1 MEQGRQSITID
12 EELAGQ
18 RVDRALS
25 EALGEFSRAEI
36 QRLIASGEVRI
47 DGHGVRPATRLSA
60 GDVVTLP
67 LSAGGISDDGLV
79 AAPGLELDVIHADE
93 ALLVINK
100 APGRVVHPAA
110 GHADDTLVNALV
122 ARYPE
127 LASTF
132 DGPRPGI
139 VHRLD
144 RDTSGVIVVARTEA
158 AAEFLISAF
167 ADRLVEKVY
176 LALARGRVTPPTG
189 VIDAPIARDPKRRQR
204 MAAVPDGRP
213 SRTTYR
219 VIDTSGEVS
228 WLELRPESGRTHQI
242 RVHLKAIGHPVLGDP
257 TYGRASRRIGRTALH
272 AWRITF
278 DHPLTGERVTFTA
291 PLPDD
296 MRIALA
302 GLGLSGEPEGGMLT
316 A

>member
-1 MEQGRQSITID
+1 MDS
-12 EELAGQ
+12 
-18 RVDRALS
+18 ALS
-25 EALGEFSRAEI
+25 DALDHYSRADI
-36 QRLIASGEVRI
+36 QRLITSGALRV
-47 DGHGVRPATRLSA
+47 DGHTVRASTRLRS

-67 LSAGGISDDGLV
+67 AASGNSDAGLV
-79 AAPGLELDVIHADE
+79 ASPELALEVIHEDA
-93 ALLVINK
+93 AIIVINK

-127 LASTF
+127 LAQTF

-144 RDTSGVIVVARTEA
+144 RDTSGVIVVARTEQA
-158 AAEFLISAF
+158 
-167 ADRLVEKVY
+167 ADRLSAAFAERSVEKVY
-176 LALARGRVTPPTG
+176 LALARGRVTPPAG
-189 VIDAPIARDPKRRQR
+189 VIDAPITRDPKRRQR
-204 MAAVPDGRP
+204 MAAVPGGRP

-257 TYGRASRRIGRTALH
+257 VYGRASRRIGRTALH
-272 AWRITF
+272 AVRITF
-278 DHPLTGERVTFTA
+278 EHPVSGERVTYSA
-291 PLPDD
+291 PLPED
-296 MRIALA
+296 MLVALE
-302 GLGLSGEPEGGMLT
+302 GLGITGGRDIS